1 MINNCDAADV
11 ERFRFLDSDEGSTG
25 ETTEIGHRHLRDCR
39 RLLNIEQFS
48 ILRAESSCTARTA
61 HYNVPQRE
69 GVADVEPGTMVPNID
84 WRVWAMIKHCK
95 ESTHKLTDTEDDQL
109 VYPRPNQRWTLSQR
123 GRFHTMAQSPHR
135 RPRPYHCFY
144 PFRPGSLESS
154 RSLLTQFSSHWWSW
168 QRISCC
174 SCSHWLATTFGT
186 TYGIAKGMIE
196 RQRRGDIVALLPRLQ
211 LAAVDVV
218 VAHAY
223 AKPYA
228 AQAAKIAGWT
238 AARAEQTKLANV
250 AVVTGRSRRVS
261 EGYGW
266 GGPGGGVGGEGKQYV
281 TQSLCTSIHVL
292 TDTDGKPHSCLFT

>member
-1 MINNCDAADV
+1 M
-11 ERFRFLDSDEGSTG
+11 
-25 ETTEIGHRHLRDCR
+25 
-39 RLLNIEQFS
+39 
-48 ILRAESSCTARTA
+48 
-61 HYNVPQRE
+61 
-69 GVADVEPGTMVPNID
+69 
-84 WRVWAMIKHCK
+84 
-95 ESTHKLTDTEDDQL
+95 
-109 VYPRPNQRWTLSQR
+109 
-123 GRFHTMAQSPHR
+123 
-135 RPRPYHCFY
+135 
-144 PFRPGSLESS
+144 
-154 RSLLTQFSSHWWSW
+154 
-168 QRISCC
+168 
-174 SCSHWLATTFGT
+174 
-186 TYGIAKGMIE
+186 
-196 RQRRGDIVALLPRLQ
+196 LPRLQ